1 MARAW
6 SPLALLL
13 AAVLVAGCGTTQTS
27 PSPAPSASAPAPS
40 TSSSAG
46 ADWHDATLAP
56 AARAAALLAQMSIEE
71 KIGQMTQLEQGS
83 VDPEGVHDL
92 LLGSVLSG
100 GGGAPAQNDAAGW
113 YRMVKDYQDAALD
126 TRLGI
131 PMLYGV
137 DAVHGHNNVPGA
149 TIFPQQVGLGASHDV
164 DLVKRIG
171 EATALEMAATG
182 IRWDFGP
189 VVAVPQDVRWGR
201 AYEGY
206 GEDPLEVAKLA
217 EAFITGLQ
225 GDDLT
230 RATSAAATAK
240 HFVGDGGTAWGSST
254 TPGYSIDQGVNDVDE
269 ATFRAIHLAPY
280 KTAIDAGARIVMASF
295 SSTGAG
301 KVHGDHHLLTEV
313 LKGELGFSGLR
324 RLGLGRR
331 RPGRCGLRHRRRD
344 RHLGRHRHGHGPV
357 RRAALPGG
365 GPGRARER
373 TRSSRRGSTTRSP
386 ASSPSSSS
394 WACSSTRCRPRTTPS
409 WAPTTTGR
417 SRARRSGSRP
427 CCSRRPPA
435 CCRSRPATATS
446 CSRAPAPTT
455 SAPSRAAGRSRG
467 RARPGRRRPAR
478 PSRTTSAPGS
488 ATTSSTAG
496 VRAIPAGTHAKTG
509 IVVVA
514 EPPYAEGKG
523 DSATLALPADDLAT
537 IAEVRP
543 MVDRLVVVVLSGR
556 PVMLDAILPTA
567 DAVVAAWLPGTEGAG
582 VGDVLFGDRPFTAT
596 TPYTWPKTPNDAP
609 RTGKDACDGAVF
621 PLGLRPERGRVAA
634 RPGGLPGVLTA
645 AVGTGPT
652 RRRHAPLMRVWAMVP
667 A

>member
-1 MARAW
+1 MTHRRT
-6 SPLALLL
+6 PLALLL
-13 AAVLVAGCGTTQTS
+13 VAVLVAACGTTQTS
-27 PSPAPSASAPAPS
+27 PSPVPTVTAPAAS
-40 TSSSAG
+40 GAT
-46 ADWHDATLAP
+46 ADWHDASLAP
-56 AARAAALLAQMSIEE
+56 AARAQALLAQMTIEE
-71 KIGQMTQLEQGS
+71 KIGQMTQLEKGS
-83 VDPEGVHDL
+83 VDPEGVTDL

-131 PMLYGV
+131 PILYGV
-137 DAVHGHNNVPGA
+137 DAVHGHNNVIGA

-206 GEDPLEVAKLA
+206 GEDPLEVAKLG

-280 KTAIDAGARIVMASF
+280 ETALEAGARIVMASF

-301 KVHGDHHLLTEV
+301 KVHGDRHLLTEV
-313 LKGELGFSGLR
+313 LKGELGFTGFVVSDWAGVDQVDADYDAAVAAAISAGIDMVMVPSDGPRFQAAVQAGLANDKIDPARIDDAVTRILTVKFEMGLFEHPLPTEDDAQVGSDHDRTLAREAVGKSAVLLKTAAGLLPLATGDGDVLLAGSGADDIGTQSGGWTITWQGSTGPTTPGTTIADDLR
-324 RLGLGRR
+324 TRLG
-331 RPGRCGLRHRRRD
+331 D
-344 RHLGRHRHGHGPV
+344 HL
-357 RRAALPGG
+357 LY
-365 GPGRARER
+365 
-373 TRSSRRGSTTRSP
+373 S
-386 ASSPSSSS
+386 
-394 WACSSTRCRPRTTPS
+394 
-409 WAPTTTGR
+409 
-417 SRARRSGSRP
+417 
-427 CCSRRPPA
+427 
-435 CCRSRPATATS
+435 
-446 CSRAPAPTT
+446 
-455 SAPSRAAGRSRG
+455 
-467 RARPGRRRPAR
+467 
-478 PSRTTSAPGS
+478 
-488 ATTSSTAG
+488 G

-514 EPPYAEGKG
+514 EPPYAEGQG
-523 DSATLALPADDLAT
+523 DSATLALPVGDLAT
-537 IAEVRP
+537 IDEVRP
-543 MVDRLVVVVLSGR
+543 MVDRLIVVVLSGR
-556 PVMLDAILPTA
+556 PVLLDRVLPSA
-567 DAVVAAWLPGTEGAG
+567 DAVVAGWLPGTEGAG

-596 TPYTWPKTPNDAP
+596 TPYTWPTTPNDAP

-621 PLGLRPERGRVAA
+621 PLGYGLNADGSLRGPAA
-634 RPGGLPGVLTA
+634 CPGS
-645 AVGTGPT
+645 
-652 RRRHAPLMRVWAMVP
+652 
-667 A
+667 

>member
-1 MARAW
+1 MDRRR
-6 SPLALLL
+6 SLLALVLV
-13 AAVLVAGCGTTQTS
+13 AVFVAGCG
-27 PSPAPSASAPAPS
+27 ASQ
-40 TSSSAG
+40 TSSSPVPSPTAS
-46 ADWHDATLAP
+46 AASSATVDWHDATLAP
-56 AARAAALLAQMSIEE
+56 AARAQALLAQMTIEE
-71 KIGQMTQLEQGS
+71 KIGQMTQLEKGS
-83 VDPEGVHDL
+83 VDPEGVTDL

-137 DAVHGHNNVPGA
+137 DAVHGHNNVIGA

-171 EATALEMAATG
+171 EATATEMAATG

-206 GEDPLEVAKLA
+206 GEDPLEVAKLG

-240 HFVGDGGTAWGSST
+240 HYVGDGGTAWGSST

-280 KTAIDAGARIVMASF
+280 ETALEAGARIVMASF

-301 KVHGDHHLLTEV
+301 KVHGDRHLLTDV
-313 LKGELGFSGLR
+313 LKGELGFSGFVVSDWAGVDQVDPDYEAAVATAISAGIDMVMVPSDGPRFQAAVQAGLANGKIDPARIDDAVTRILTVKFEMGLFEHPIPAEDDAKVGSDHDRSLAREAVGKSAVLLKTAAGLLPLKIGDGDVLLAGSGADDIGTQSGGWTITWQGSTGPTTPGTTIADDLR
-324 RLGLGRR
+324 ARLGDRLVY
-331 RPGRCGLRHRRRD
+331 PGVL
-344 RHLGRHRHGHGPV
+344 
-357 RRAALPGG
+357 ALP
-365 GPGRARER
+365 
-373 TRSSRRGSTTRSP
+373 
-386 ASSPSSSS
+386 
-394 WACSSTRCRPRTTPS
+394 
-409 WAPTTTGR
+409 
-417 SRARRSGSRP
+417 
-427 CCSRRPPA
+427 
-435 CCRSRPATATS
+435 
-446 CSRAPAPTT
+446 
-455 SAPSRAAGRSRG
+455 AAIR
-467 RARPGRRRPAR
+467 
-478 PSRTTSAPGS
+478 
-488 ATTSSTAG
+488 
-496 VRAIPAGTHAKTG
+496 AKTG

-514 EPPYAEGKG
+514 EPPYAEGQG

-543 MVDRLVVVVLSGR
+543 MVDRLIVVVLSGR
-556 PVMLDAILPTA
+556 PVLLDEILPVA
-567 DAVVAAWLPGTEGAG
+567 DAVIAAWLPGTEGAG

-621 PLGLRPERGRVAA
+621 PLAYGLNADGSLRGAA
-634 RPGGLPGVLTA
+634 ACPGS
-645 AVGTGPT
+645 
-652 RRRHAPLMRVWAMVP
+652 
-667 A
+667 